1 MEEMIL
7 NILEEHCEEALDYD
21 GDSMMEDGV
30 IDSFTIIS
38 IVGDLEETFDIEI
51 DANYVIADNFKNK
64 EAIIVLVKRVVEE
77 KEH

>member
-1 MEEMIL
+1 MIL